1 MFLFLFNM
9 TNKRDHL
16 KSESIISLNI
26 IHYFPSLFHIVGKP
40 KNQVITACR
49 EAIKNNN
56 INALF
61 KIMRAGTA
69 SS

>member
-1 MFLFLFNM
+1 MFKYRLPWSFLFPYLV
-9 TNKRDHL
+9 
-16 KSESIISLNI
+16 
-26 IHYFPSLFHIVGKP
+26 VGKP